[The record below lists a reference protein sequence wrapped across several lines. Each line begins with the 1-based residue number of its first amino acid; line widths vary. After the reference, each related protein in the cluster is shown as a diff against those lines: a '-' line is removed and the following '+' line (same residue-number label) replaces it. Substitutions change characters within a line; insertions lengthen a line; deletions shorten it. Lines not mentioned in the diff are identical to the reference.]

1 MNDTGTLI
9 DYKKG
14 YGGSFGVEVDRFD
27 KNASGFD
34 DKDGGADAATG
45 SRPRRPSLPKPTT
58 TGEPASRV
66 STEHCETRLITV
78 HRTVGARGMS
88 AHLIATAR
96 RR

>member
-1 MNDTGTLI
+1 MNDTVTLI

-34 DKDGGADAATG
+34 DKDSADAATG

-58 TGEPASRV
+58 TGALACRV